1 MQIKP
6 QALALDKDGVIF
18 DSERLYM
25 LSFQGAMRDLGLK
38 LEPQIWHQF
47 AGQSTENLFRMLR
60 PHLHAQGIREDMFL
74 IYMLSN
80 RDALIE
86 QQGVLFSEGA
96 VELIQAISQAR
107 IPLAL
112 VTADD
117 AKSTKTDF
125 VLSGRPELMDL
136 FNVVVT
142 KDRCVNTKPHPE
154 PYLLAAQELGVSPS
168 ALLVVEDSDVGASAA
183 ISAGAQTL
191 LLVNDMNQGSTV
203 KPHGKIQSLTQVLRY
218 FS

>member
-1 MQIKP
+1 MSNKP

-25 LSFQGAMRDLGLK
+25 LSFQGAMRDLGLRID
-38 LEPQIWHQF
+38 EQVWHQF

-60 PHLHAQGIREDMFL
+60 PHLQAQGIAEDVFL
-74 IYMLSN
+74 IYMLAN

-86 QQGVLFSEGA
+86 QQGMLFNQGA
-96 VELIQAISQAR
+96 IELIQAISKAG

-125 VLSGRPELMDL
+125 VLSGRPDLMDL
-136 FNVVVT
+136 FNVVIT
-142 KDRCVNTKPHPE
+142 KDKCVNTKPHPE
-154 PYLLAAQELGVSPS
+154 PYLMAAQALGVAPS
-168 ALLVVEDSDVGASAA
+168 AMLVVEDSEVGASSALA
-183 ISAGAQTL
+183 AGAQTL
-191 LLVNDMNQGSTV
+191 LLVNEMNQGSTV
-203 KPHGKIQSLTQVLRY
+203 QAHAKIKLLNQVLAY
-218 FS
+218 FA